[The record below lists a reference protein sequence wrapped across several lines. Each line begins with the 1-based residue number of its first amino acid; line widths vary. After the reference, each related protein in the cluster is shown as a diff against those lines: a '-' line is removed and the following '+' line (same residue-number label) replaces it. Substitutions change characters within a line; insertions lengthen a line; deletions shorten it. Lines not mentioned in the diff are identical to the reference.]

1 MEKLERAGIAVI
13 ADLPYNWDKLKGK
26 RLLVSGGTGFI
37 GSFLIDVIR
46 YRNAYHHDGIRVVS
60 LSRGGGA
67 SDDTVQYLKS
77 DITQPIAYDDDVDFV
92 LHLAS
97 NTHPKQY
104 AEDPVGTIITN
115 IMGCDHLL
123 KIAAE
128 KKARFL
134 LASSVEIYGQG
145 IDAPVNEQYSGYI
158 DCNQARAGYNEAKR
172 TCEALCQS
180 YRSQYGVDA
189 VIVRLARIFGADKK
203 QDTKAMSQFMQ
214 CALQGEDIVLKSQ
227 GNQRFSYCY
236 VADAVSGI
244 LKVLMDG
251 NDGEAYNIS
260 GLDEGMT
267 LRNYAEYIASLAN
280 KNVIMQIEENQ
291 SASKA
296 SYALM
301 DIGKITG
308 LGWVPLYSVKDG
320 LKLTFQIY
328 RERRETSV

>member
-46 YRNAYHHDGIRVVS
+46 YRNAYYHDGIRVVS

>member
-1 MEKLERAGIAVI
+1 MTELEKKGIALI
-13 ADLPYNWDKLKGK
+13 GDLPYAWNKLKGK
-26 RLLVSGGTGFI
+26 SILISGGTGFI
-37 GSFLIDVIR
+37 GTFLIDVLR
-46 YRNAYHHDGIRVVS
+46 YRNARYHDGIKVVS
-60 LSRGGGA
+60 LSRRGGA
-67 SDDTVQYLKS
+67 SDDTVQYLKA
-77 DITQPIAYDDDVDFV
+77 DITNPITCDEGVDFV

-115 IMGCDHLL
+115 IIGCDNLL
-123 KIAAE
+123 KIAVE

-145 IDAPVNEQYSGYI
+145 IDAPVSEQYSGYI

-203 QDTKAMSQFMQ
+203 QDTKAMSQFMKR
-214 CALQGEDIVLKSQ
+214 ALMGEDIVLKSL

-251 NDGEAYNIS
+251 ADGEAYNIS
-260 GLDEGMT
+260 GFDAGMT
-267 LRNYAEYIASLAN
+267 LRDYAEYIAGLAD
-280 KNVIMQIEENQ
+280 KRVIMEIEENQ
-291 SASKA
+291 SVSKA
-296 SYALM
+296 SYALL
-301 DIGKITG
+301 DIEKIIG
-308 LGWVPLYSVKDG
+308 LGWKPLYSVQEG
-320 LKLTFQIY
+320 LQLTYQIY
-328 RERRETSV
+328 REREALY